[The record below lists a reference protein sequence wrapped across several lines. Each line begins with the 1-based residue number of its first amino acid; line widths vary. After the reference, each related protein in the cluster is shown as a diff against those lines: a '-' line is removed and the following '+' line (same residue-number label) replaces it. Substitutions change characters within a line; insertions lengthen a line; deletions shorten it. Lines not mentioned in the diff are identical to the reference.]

1 MTDADGLYLSRRNV
15 LVASAAMI
23 GANMLP
29 SGALAQSAR
38 FRRWE
43 ITDPAMPPRV
53 LASYKAGIRKML
65 TLAPTDPRNWY
76 RNALIHLFDC
86 PHGNW
91 WFLAW
96 HRGYLGWLEVTL
108 RDLSG
113 DPEFALPY
121 WDWTKTPRVPAAMFD
136 DVLDPNNGAFIA
148 TFDQFRT
155 QFEPAITALYASF
168 SQAQNAQLALR
179 PFPFTTPS
187 QFWDVLPQVFFD
199 QPSARGLTATNPDLD
214 ANTKVTVAI
223 DMIRSALR
231 TPTFAGSGSP
241 NEAAGFH
248 SAKAANHSGGSTK
261 GILESQPHDNVHG
274 AIGGGGGAF
283 MISFFSPVDPI
294 FFLHHG
300 NLDRLWDV
308 WTRRQTA
315 LGRPALP
322 QGADLNAWSN
332 EPFLFFSDERG
343 QPVSKT
349 KAGDYTTLNV
359 FGYDYSPGSGEDEV
373 PAPGPAVALAPSQV
387 FAGQVTPAAG
397 RLGAAAGAIVPVPA
411 AALQPPASPEAA
423 PSVAEITL
431 NLTHSDQGRRFRVL
445 VSPGGGAAPVAA
457 GAITVFGHPHAGP
470 ATFSVPLPENL
481 GVSAAAGGNVP
492 LNIQVV
498 PIGPAVGAMTTA
510 AVVSPPQ
517 VTAIQVRTN

>member
-1 MTDADGLYLSRRNV
+1 MTDTGVSSLSRRDVLTAGAATIVANV
-15 LVASAAMI
+15 
-23 GANMLP
+23 LP

-65 TLAPTDPRNWY
+65 GLAPTDPRNWY
-76 RNALIHLFDC
+76 RNAMIHLFDC

-136 DVLDPNNGAFIA
+136 DVLDPNNSAFIA
-148 TFDQFRT
+148 TFDQFKT

-168 SQAQNAQLALR
+168 SQAQTAQLALR

-187 QFWDVLPQVFFD
+187 EFWDVLQQVFFE

-214 ANTKVTVAI
+214 ANTKVTVSI
-223 DMIRSALR
+223 DVVRDALR
-231 TPTFAGSGSP
+231 TPTFAGDGSP
-241 NEAAGFH
+241 NQAAGFQ
-248 SAKAANHSGGSTK
+248 SAKAANHSGGSRQ
-261 GILESQPHDNVHG
+261 GILESQPHNNVHG

-283 MISFFSPVDPI
+283 MVSFYSPVDPI

-308 WTRRQTA
+308 WVHRQAA
-315 LGRPALP
+315 LGRPTQP
-322 QGADLNAWSN
+322 QGADLATWSN
-332 EPFLFFSDERG
+332 EPFLFFSDQTG

-349 KAGDYTTLNV
+349 KAGDYTTLSV
-359 FGYDYSPGSGEDEV
+359 FDHDYSPGSGEDQV
-373 PAPGPAVALAPSQV
+373 VAPTPAVALAPSQV
-387 FAGQVTPAAG
+387 FAGQVTPAAP
-397 RLGAAAGAIVPVPA
+397 RLGAAAGGVVPVPA
-411 AALQPPASPEAA
+411 AALQAPASPDAA
-423 PSVAEITL
+423 PRVAEITL

-470 ATFSVPLPENL
+470 VTFTVPLPENL
-481 GVSAAAGGNVP
+481 GVSPAAGGNVP
-492 LNIQVV
+492 LNILVV
-498 PIGPAVGAMTTA
+498 PIGSAIGPTA
-510 AVVSPPQ
+510 AADVAAPPQ
-517 VTAIQVRTN
+517 ISAIQVRAS